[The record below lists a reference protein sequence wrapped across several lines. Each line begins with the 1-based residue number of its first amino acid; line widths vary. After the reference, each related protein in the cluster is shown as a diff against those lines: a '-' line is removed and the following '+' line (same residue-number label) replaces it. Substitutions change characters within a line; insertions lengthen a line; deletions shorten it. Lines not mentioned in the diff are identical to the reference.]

1 MRLLVYQLFPATM
14 STMASNVNKMYSLD
28 QLWSMTSSNLRHIL
42 RENKQNVSGNKQIL
56 VARCYAL
63 NPVEDERVS
72 VSSEDCADRSVDVS
86 DGFDP
91 FLQLDSVK
99 EIGFN
104 QLNLTAKGRQW
115 ETDLRSFPPI
125 NFHQLYEYLVERT
138 KKYGDTEMKGSSHKK
153 MKSYQFFKEGHIK
166 TYEIARGFG
175 KVWIKSKVVASMKH
189 EVVAS
194 MKHETYRVIV
204 VCEDNGDILNG
215 ACECPAGYV

>member
-1 MRLLVYQLFPATM
+1 MLVYQLFPATV

-42 RENKQNVSGNKQIL
+42 RENKQIVSGNKQIL

-63 NPVEDERVS
+63 NLVDDERES
-72 VSSEDCADRSVDVS
+72 VSSEDCGDRSVDVTCS

-115 ETDLRSFPPI
+115 ETDLRSFPPM

-138 KKYGDTEMKGSSHKK
+138 K
-153 MKSYQFFKEGHIK
+153 
-166 TYEIARGFG
+166 
-175 KVWIKSKVVASMKH
+175 SMK
-189 EVVAS
+189 
-194 MKHETYRVIV
+194 IV
-204 VCEDNGDILNG
+204 K
-215 ACECPAGYV
+215 

>member
-1 MRLLVYQLFPATM
+1 MRLLVYQLFPATV

-28 QLWSMTSSNLRHIL
+28 QLWSMTCSNLRHIL

-63 NPVEDERVS
+63 NPVEDERERES

-104 QLNLTAKGRQW
+104 QLNLTAKVDSGK
-115 ETDLRSFPPI
+115 
-125 NFHQLYEYLVERT
+125 RT
-138 KKYGDTEMKGSSHKK
+138 CDHFL
-153 MKSYQFFKEGHIK
+153 Q
-166 TYEIARGFG
+166 
-175 KVWIKSKVVASMKH
+175 
-189 EVVAS
+189 
-194 MKHETYRVIV
+194 
-204 VCEDNGDILNG
+204 
-215 ACECPAGYV
+215 

>member
-1 MRLLVYQLFPATM
+1 MYQLFPATM

-28 QLWSMTSSNLRHIL
+28 QLWSMTCSNLRHIL

-63 NPVEDERVS
+63 NPVEDERES

-104 QLNLTAKGRQW
+104 QLNLTAKDRQW
-115 ETDLRSFPPI
+115 ETDFRSFPPI

-189 EVVAS
+189 E
-194 MKHETYRVIV
+194 TYRVI
-204 VCEDNGDILNG
+204 
-215 ACECPAGYV
+215 

>member
-1 MRLLVYQLFPATM
+1 MYQLFPATV

-28 QLWSMTSSNLRHIL
+28 QLWSMISSNLRHIL

-63 NPVEDERVS
+63 NPVEDERERES

-104 QLNLTAKGRQW
+104 QLNLTAKVDSGK
-115 ETDLRSFPPI
+115 
-125 NFHQLYEYLVERT
+125 RT
-138 KKYGDTEMKGSSHKK
+138 CDHFL
-153 MKSYQFFKEGHIK
+153 Q
-166 TYEIARGFG
+166 
-175 KVWIKSKVVASMKH
+175 
-189 EVVAS
+189 
-194 MKHETYRVIV
+194 
-204 VCEDNGDILNG
+204 
-215 ACECPAGYV
+215 